1 MKHKIFL
8 SIFTLLF
15 AASAFAGNTVDLSSL
30 TDNYVAQDKDVLTGE
45 LVKKIKISIADN
57 ATVTLKDATING
69 ESYTMYMWAGI
80 TCAGN
85 CNIVLADN
93 SVNKVRGF
101 YRDYPGVYVPEGHT
115 LTISGTG
122 SLDASSNGY
131 GAGIGGAVWHCLL
144 FTLSQP
150 ESGFSF
156 AFRRGL

>member
-1 MKHKIFL
+1 MKNKILL

-30 TDNYVAQDKDVLTGE
+30 TDNYVAQDKDVLTGT
-45 LVKKIKISIADN
+45 LDGKKQPYKISIADG

-131 GAGIGGAVWHCLL
+131 GAGIGGAYY
-144 FTLSQP
+144 S
-150 ESGFSF
+150 
-156 AFRRGL
+156 